1 MFPKNRAYFRSLFPP
16 YKQVSSIPI
25 NFDLIC
31 EEHMHSLPT
40 FSHDFEK
47 SRILNSA
54 QSAEFI
60 GLSVPHFRRL
70 YRSGKAPKPLLI
82 GDRKYGWR
90 AGDLVQWLASR
101 AGEAV

>member
-1 MFPKNRAYFRSLFPP
+1 MDSLHLSP
-16 YKQVSSIPI
+16 
-25 NFDLIC
+25 DL
-31 EEHMHSLPT
+31 
-40 FSHDFEK
+40 EK
-47 SRILNSA
+47 HRILDTSQSA
-54 QSAEFI
+54 QFI

-101 AGEAV
+101 VGEAV

>member
-1 MFPKNRAYFRSLFPP
+1 
-16 YKQVSSIPI
+16 
-25 NFDLIC
+25 
-31 EEHMHSLPT
+31 MHSLPT

-47 SRILNSA
+47 GRILNSA
-54 QSAEFI
+54 QSANSLGSASPF
-60 GLSVPHFRRL
+60 FRRL
-70 YRSGKAPKPLLI
+70 YRAGKAPKPLLI

>member
-1 MFPKNRAYFRSLFPP
+1 MQSPLT
-16 YKQVSSIPI
+16 
-25 NFDLIC
+25 L
-31 EEHMHSLPT
+31 
-40 FSHDFEK
+40 SHDFEK

-70 YRSGKAPKPLLI
+70 YRCGKAPKPLLI

-90 AGDLVQWLASR
+90 AGDLIQWLALR
-101 AGEAV
+101 AGEPV

>member
-1 MFPKNRAYFRSLFPP
+1 MDSLNL
-16 YKQVSSIPI
+16 ST
-25 NFDLIC
+25 NL
-31 EEHMHSLPT
+31 
-40 FSHDFEK
+40 EK

-70 YRSGKAPKPLLI
+70 YRCGKAPKPLLI

>member
-1 MFPKNRAYFRSLFPP
+1 MDSLNL
-16 YKQVSSIPI
+16 ST
-25 NFDLIC
+25 DL
-31 EEHMHSLPT
+31 
-40 FSHDFEK
+40 EK

-70 YRSGKAPKPLLI
+70 YRAGKAPKPLLI

-90 AGDLVQWLASR
+90 AGDLLEWLALR
-101 AGEAV
+101 AGEPI

>member
-1 MFPKNRAYFRSLFPP
+1 
-16 YKQVSSIPI
+16 
-25 NFDLIC
+25 
-31 EEHMHSLPT
+31 MHSLPT
-40 FSHDFEK
+40 LSHDFEK
-47 SRILNSA
+47 NRILNSA

-70 YRSGKAPKPLLI
+70 YRAGKAPKPLLI

>member
-1 MFPKNRAYFRSLFPP
+1 LCFCPPLPAY
-16 YKQVSSIPI
+16 KEVSSVLI
-25 NFDLIC
+25 NFDLSC
-31 EEHMHSLPT
+31 EEHMQSLPT